1 MLLPIGHTTIFVD
14 TAVLDEDYIILEST
28 ITFAT
33 PAAMNR
39 RKRVALPDDI
49 EDECVEAFMV
59 LADDDLF
66 EASENITV
74 MIINATAV
82 RGSEMYELNVSSSA
96 LEYTIVDQPGKHHM
110 NPVNATYRSL
120 P

>member
-1 MLLPIGHTTIFVD
+1 M
-14 TAVLDEDYIILEST
+14 LDEDYIILEST

-39 RKRVALPDDI
+39 RKRIALPDDI

-59 LADDDLF
+59 LTDNNPF
-66 EASENITV
+66 EADENITV

-82 RGSEMYELNVSSSA
+82 RGSEMYNLNVSSSA
-96 LEYTIVDQPGKHHM
+96 LEFTIVNQPSKH
-110 NPVNATYRSL
+110 
-120 P
+120 